1 MKTIQINGTTYNV
14 IGSKEVTGKPG
25 RKELKLQRQNGRRF
39 YFAVVYENGAI
50 SEAV

>member
-1 MKTIQINGTTYNV
+1 MNTINISGIAYNV
-14 IGSKEVTGKPG
+14 IGSKSMG
-25 RKELKLQRQNGRRF
+25 NGRTELTLKRPAGRRV